1 MFFLS
6 LVSVLSFSAQGNHIL
21 VKKKKKDI
29 VCFLSLVFQ
38 NLCYI
43 LDPECPKNICV
54 KVLIICIVLPKCG
67 AQMGLSV
74 IMCMSL
80 QGIVGLW
87 FLHSLSFLLISQLT
101 HITSFYIHFQEST
114 AISPHDQKPLGYSA
128 KQNVAISNIY
138 YSYRNMADISFY
150 VSIVG

>member
-1 MFFLS
+1 MSKELECC
-6 LVSVLSFSAQGNHIL
+6 VLPFPYLCAVIFIPRKSHSCQ
-21 VKKKKKDI
+21 KKKKDI

-87 FLHSLSFLLISQLT
+87 FLHSLFSS
-101 HITSFYIHFQEST
+101 HITAYPYHKFLHTFSVKHCYITTRSEATRLLS
-114 AISPHDQKPLGYSA
+114 KPKCGYL
-128 KQNVAISNIY
+128 QY
-138 YSYRNMADISFY
+138 LL
-150 VSIVG
+150 